1 MGSSAP
7 PHEDHP
13 PLKVPRQTTAAAP
26 PAHRANT
33 KATQQQ
39 LPALLVLLVMI
50 PPINLLP
57 LPARPAHPVS
67 TPTPLHH
74 PPAWP
79 ASKALITTKTLPL
92 VYNPARPAKKE
103 STRIPST
110 ALPANFALR
119 VNY

>member
-1 MGSSAP
+1 MSSSAP

-13 PLKVPRQTTAAAP
+13 PLKVPRQTTAAVQVAYP
-26 PAHRANT
+26 VNT
-33 KATQQQ
+33 KTHQRP
-39 LPALLVLLVMI
+39 LPALLVLLVII

-67 TPTPLHH
+67 TPIPSDRPTAR
-74 PPAWP
+74 PAP
-79 ASKALITTKTLPL
+79 KARTTTKTLPL
-92 VYNPARPAKKE
+92 LSNPARPAKKE